1 MMKLLPKIVYD
12 LSIQNEAPM
21 PVVIPDI
28 IGRLNIKLSTDD
40 FKTMIQNY
48 IILDRETPEIISHK
62 LYGTM
67 DHHWTILYLNNRF
80 DYVADYPMS
89 EIGLEQYIVDKYGA
103 EHRDTVHHYEDI
115 HGNWTDQY
123 YYDYKNTMG
132 NIPTGELAN
141 QPIWKEWY
149 QYAVDQSTT
158 WVKLKTVE
166 AIPVTN
172 YEWESRVNEAKRE
185 ISVVRPEYITQ
196 FVRAYETALKTA

>member
-1 MMKLLPKIVYD
+1 
-12 LSIQNEAPM
+12 
-21 PVVIPDI
+21 
-28 IGRLNIKLSTDD
+28 
-40 FKTMIQNY
+40 
-48 IILDRETPEIISHK
+48 
-62 LYGTM
+62 
-67 DHHWTILYLNNRF
+67 
-80 DYVADYPMS
+80 
-89 EIGLEQYIVDKYGA
+89 
-103 EHRDTVHHYEDI
+103 
-115 HGNWTDQY
+115 
-123 YYDYKNTMG
+123 MG